1 MLEKFLFEIPAAL
14 KADILAGNV
23 ERFGTILKHVDSGK
37 IVGHIQETS
46 LLSDVFSSAV
56 NPINM
61 LSNPISAV
69 SSVAA
74 NFQLAKLT
82 KMVEMLQMMGVANLG
97 VSLVGVG
104 VSAAGFIIL
113 KKQLNQIQ
121 SNINLQTEM
130 IHRQFK
136 SIKFD
141 RLRDQ
146 FTKIDSYMQELE
158 HNRHLKSS
166 GHIRIANLDL
176 QKDLNR
182 AAAFFINEL
191 SHMLETKQL
200 DERLFCELLRAYNLS
215 SSAQMECL
223 LNINEMETAQKTVET
238 HNHELDRL
246 LNQIDPVEFTEIK
259 LMNLENKP
267 ADYYDYELALNQ
279 TQQLFK
285 SFRNTQQMSKSK
297 ILLLQELESQ
307 KITGPQYLS
316 EIHNSEPDQVL
327 KLLPI

>member
-1 MLEKFLFEIPAAL
+1 MLEKFLFEIPATL
-14 KADILAGNV
+14 KADILAGNI

-37 IVGHIQETS
+37 IIGHLQETS
-46 LLSDVFSSAV
+46 AFSNVISSSLNPINLLSD
-56 NPINM
+56 
-61 LSNPISAV
+61 PISAI
-69 SSVAA
+69 SSMAA
-74 NFQLAKLT
+74 NVQLDKLT
-82 KMVEMLQMMGVANLG
+82 QMVEMLRVMGVANLG

-104 VSAAGFIIL
+104 VSAAGFIVL

-121 SNINLQTEM
+121 STIALQSEM
-130 IHRQFK
+130 IQTQFK

-166 GHIRIANLDL
+166 SHIRIANLDL

-215 SSAQMECL
+215 ASAQMECL
-223 LNINEMETAQKTVET
+223 LSINEMGAAQKAVET
-238 HNHELDRL
+238 HTHELDRL
-246 LNQIDPVEFTEIK
+246 LNQIDPVEFTDIK
-259 LMNLENKP
+259 LKSINYEP
-267 ADYYDYELALNQ
+267 IGFEDYAEALSQ
-279 TQQLFK
+279 TEQLFK

-297 ILLLQELESQ
+297 ILLLQELGHQS
-307 KITGPQYLS
+307 ITGPQYLA
-316 EIHNSEPDQVL
+316 EIQKSDSDQIL